1 MLIWAAALGIRSHSL
16 LLTLALASRTG
27 AVSMRAGMTIGAG
40 VTFLSGTL
48 IEPLLES
55 VAGAIAGGALAVVLG
70 KIQQPPLDQSHAR

>member
-1 MLIWAAALGIRSHSL
+1 
-16 LLTLALASRTG
+16 
-27 AVSMRAGMTIGAG
+27 MRAGMTIGAG